1 MKFIQFV
8 NTIVSKYHMT
18 INDKSMIYQIF
29 EIFFSLTIGFLIEG
43 NNGFQ
48 YQYLLSSMLRRV
60 APVADMYARL
70 STLALSFYQ
79 VQDGHAFWHHY
90 SCFPKKQ

>member
-1 MKFIQFV
+1 
-8 NTIVSKYHMT
+8 
-18 INDKSMIYQIF
+18 
-29 EIFFSLTIGFLIEG
+29 
-43 NNGFQ
+43 
-48 YQYLLSSMLRRV
+48 MLRRV